1 MNILETKNLHK
12 IYDESTV
19 PVHAVN
25 GIDLTIKKGEFT
37 AIVGPS
43 GSGKTT
49 LLNMI
54 GGLDRPSQGE
64 IIVNGVSLSAMFE
77 DIGKAQRKRNHIL
90 MEIAYYLF
98 FIWIFYFIISIP
110 KRLKSGRA
118 AKKLTD
124 FRLKNIGFV
133 FQAYNLIPVLTAKEN
148 VEFIMHLQGRPKQE
162 RDQRTINLLKA
173 VGLGERIDARPNK
186 LSGGQQQRVAVSRA
200 IASKPQFV
208 LADEPT
214 ANLDSKSTENLLEMM
229 EQLNREEEITFI
241 FSTHDQRVVKKAR
254 RVITVDDGK
263 IVSDETKNP

>member
-1 MNILETKNLHK
+1 MQSEPINNLKNNKIMNILETKNLHK

-98 FIWIFYFIISIP
+98 FIWIFYFII
-110 KRLKSGRA
+110 
-118 AKKLTD
+118 
-124 FRLKNIGFV
+124 
-133 FQAYNLIPVLTAKEN
+133 
-148 VEFIMHLQGRPKQE
+148 
-162 RDQRTINLLKA
+162 LLFC
-173 VGLGERIDARPNK
+173 R
-186 LSGGQQQRVAVSRA
+186 
-200 IASKPQFV
+200 
-208 LADEPT
+208 
-214 ANLDSKSTENLLEMM
+214 
-229 EQLNREEEITFI
+229 
-241 FSTHDQRVVKKAR
+241 
-254 RVITVDDGK
+254 
-263 IVSDETKNP
+263 